1 MTSETRMAGASNRH
15 ILLVT
20 HTGRQSAT
28 DTAQR
33 LIKRLQ
39 DAGIAVLAPA
49 PEDEELDVAGVQ
61 PWDNLTPVELVVVVG
76 GDGTIL
82 RGAELARAES
92 TPLLGINV
100 GRVGFLA
107 EAEQHDLDR
116 VAQHIVDRRYA
127 VESRVAV
134 EADVVVDGAVVHR
147 LWALNE
153 IAVEK
158 ASPARM
164 IEVGV
169 EVDHR
174 RLSRWGCDGVVC
186 ATPTGS
192 TAYAFSA
199 GGPVVWPDVD
209 ALLLVP
215 LSAHALFARPL
226 VIAPSSVIS
235 IDVLA
240 MSAPAV
246 LSADGRRSIELPP
259 RAQVSVR
266 RSSKAV
272 PLARLEPTPFTE
284 RLVAKFGLPV
294 QGWTVDR
301 SSEADHGHD
310 ADDHRGFD
318 ADEPP

>member
-1 MTSETRMAGASNRH
+1 MTEDTRQ

-20 HTGRQSAT
+20 HTGRPSAT
-28 DTAQR
+28 ATSR
-33 LIKRLQ
+33 ELISRLQ
-39 DAGIAVLAPA
+39 QEGLRVVAPA
-49 PEDEELDVAGVQ
+49 SEAAELGQAGVEAWS
-61 PWDNLTPVELVVVVG
+61 PADTVELVVVVG

-82 RGAELARAES
+82 RGAELARAGR

-107 EAEQHDLDR
+107 EAEQHDIDR
-116 VAQHIVDRRYA
+116 VAEQVVARSYS
-127 VESRVAV
+127 VEPRVAV
-134 EADVVVDGAVVHR
+134 EVEVEVEGNIRHR
-147 LWALNE
+147 HWGLNE

-158 ASPARM
+158 ASRARM
-164 IEVGV
+164 IEVGI
-169 EVDHR
+169 EVDGR

-209 ALLLVP
+209 ALLVVP

-226 VIAPSSVIS
+226 VIAPTSVIR
-235 IDVLA
+235 IDLLS

-246 LSADGRRSIELPP
+246 LSADGRRGLDLAPGS
-259 RAQVSVR
+259 RVSVR
-266 RSSKAV
+266 RSDEPV
-272 PLARLEPTPFTE
+272 LLARLEQTPFTE

-301 SSEADHGHD
+301 GGPLVERS
-310 ADDHRGFD
+310 RGD
-318 ADEPP
+318 GKPG

>member
-1 MTSETRMAGASNRH
+1 MTLDRRQ

-20 HTGRQSAT
+20 HTGRSSAT
-28 DTAQR
+28 ETARR
-33 LIKRLQ
+33 LVTRLQ
-39 DAGIAVLAPA
+39 GDGIAVVAPA
-49 PEDEELDVAGVQ
+49 AEAIDLAIAGVGS
-61 PWDNLTPVELVVVVG
+61 WTGEETVELVVVVG

-82 RGAELARAES
+82 RGAELARAGR

-107 EAEQHDLDR
+107 EAEQHDLER
-116 VAQHIVDRRYA
+116 VADQIVARDYS
-127 VESRVAV
+127 VEPRVAV
-134 EADVVVDGAVVHR
+134 EVEVELDGHVKHR
-147 LWALNE
+147 HWALNE

-158 ASPARM
+158 TSRSRM
-164 IEVGV
+164 IEIGV
-169 EVDHR
+169 EVDGR

-199 GGPVVWPDVD
+199 GGPVVWPEVD
-209 ALLLVP
+209 ALLIVP

-226 VIAPSSVIS
+226 VIAPTSVIR
-235 IDVLA
+235 IDLLA

-246 LSADGRRSIELPP
+246 LSADGRRGLDLPP
-259 RAQVSVR
+259 GARVSIR
-266 RSSKAV
+266 RSDQPV
-272 PLARLEPTPFTE
+272 LLARLERTPFTE

-301 SSEADHGHD
+301 GGSGLDGAPDPGGPGREQ
-310 ADDHRGFD
+310 
-318 ADEPP
+318 

>member
-1 MTSETRMAGASNRH
+1 MTATAGTVRRM
-15 ILLVT
+15 LLVT
-20 HTGRQSAT
+20 HTGRGQATESAR
-28 DTAQR
+28 R
-33 LIKRLQ
+33 LLRRLHAA
-39 DAGIAVLAPA
+39 DIEVAAPA
-49 PEDEELDVAGVQ
+49 PEHTELGVAGVT
-61 PWDNLTPVELVVVVG
+61 PWDGDASVELVIVVG

-82 RGAELARAES
+82 RGAELARAHDI
-92 TPLLGINV
+92 PLLGINV

-107 EAEQHDLDR
+107 EAEQHHLDR
-116 VAQHIVDRRYA
+116 VAEHIVDRRYT

-134 EADVVVDGAVVHR
+134 EADIEVDGEPTHH

-158 ASPARM
+158 SLPARM

-169 EVDHR
+169 EVDQR

-226 VIAPSSVIS
+226 VIAPTSVVQ
-235 IDVLA
+235 IDLLPV
-240 MSAPAV
+240 STPAV
-246 LSADGRRSIELPP
+246 VSADGRRSVDIAPGT
-259 RAQVSVR
+259 RVSVS
-266 RSSKAV
+266 RSQQPV
-272 PLARLEPTPFTE
+272 RLARLEQTPFTE
-284 RLVAKFGLPV
+284 RLVAKFNLPV
-294 QGWTVDR
+294 HGWTVDR
-301 SSEADHGHD
+301 STSPDAVERAPDGAD
-310 ADDHRGFD
+310 
-318 ADEPP
+318 PT

>member
-1 MTSETRMAGASNRH
+1 MTPDRSPSERRL
-15 ILLVT
+15 LLVT
-20 HTGRQSAT
+20 HTGRESAT
-28 DTAQR
+28 ESARR
-33 LIKRLQ
+33 LVHRLQ
-39 DAGIAVLAPA
+39 DAGITVLAPA
-49 PEDEELDVAGVQ
+49 PEDTELAVAGVG
-61 PWDNLTPVELVVVVG
+61 PWDSAGGVELVVVVG

-82 RGAELARAES
+82 RGAELARS
-92 TPLLGINV
+92 HNTPLLGINV

-107 EAEQHDLDR
+107 EAEQYDLDR
-116 VAQHIVDRRYA
+116 VAEHIVERSFA

-134 EADVVVDGAVVHR
+134 EAQVELPGGKVQQ

-169 EVDHR
+169 EVDQR

-226 VIAPSSVIS
+226 VIAPTSVVR
-235 IDVLA
+235 IDLLP
-240 MSAPAV
+240 MSAAAV
-246 LSADGRRSIELPP
+246 LSADGRRSVDVPP
-259 RAQVSVR
+259 GTRVSIR
-266 RSSKAV
+266 RSAEPV
-272 PLARLEPTPFTE
+272 LLARLEQTPFTE
-284 RLVAKFGLPV
+284 RLVAKFNLPV
-294 QGWTVDR
+294 HGWTVNRGKDR
-301 SSEADHGHD
+301 PAALGDGEADV
-310 ADDHRGFD
+310 
-318 ADEPP
+318 E

>member
-1 MTSETRMAGASNRH
+1 MTSSTRR
-15 ILLVT
+15 ILVVT
-20 HTGRQSAT
+20 HTGRESAT
-28 DTAQR
+28 QTAQ
-33 LIKRLQ
+33 LLVARLQ
-39 DAGIAVLAPA
+39 QAGIDVVAPISEVDDLAA
-49 PEDEELDVAGVQ
+49 PGVTVWADDE
-61 PWDNLTPVELVVVVG
+61 PVELVVVVG

-82 RGAELARAES
+82 RGAELARPHGI
-92 TPLLGINV
+92 PLVGINV

-116 VAQHIVDRRYA
+116 VAEQLVGRNYA
-127 VESRVAV
+127 VEERVAV
-134 EADVVVDGAVVHR
+134 DVTVAHDGDVIHR
-147 LWALNE
+147 DWALNE
-153 IAVEK
+153 VAVEK
-158 ASPARM
+158 ASRARM

-169 EVDHR
+169 EVDGR

-199 GGPVVWPDVD
+199 GGPVVWPEVE

-226 VIAPSSVIS
+226 VISPRSEMR
-235 IDVLA
+235 IDLLS

-246 LSADGRRSIELPP
+246 LSADGRRGCDVPP
-259 RAQVSVR
+259 GAQVRVR
-266 RSSKAV
+266 RSEQPV
-272 PLARLEPTPFTE
+272 VLARLETTPFTE

-301 SSEADHGHD
+301 GPDRERPASGGD
-310 ADDHRGFD
+310 R
-318 ADEPP
+318 

>member
-1 MTSETRMAGASNRH
+1 MARGVVGA
-15 ILLVT
+15 
-20 HTGRQSAT
+20 AT
-28 DTAQR
+28 ARASQR
-33 LIKRLQ
+33 
-39 DAGIAVLAPA
+39 GAVRA
-49 PEDEELDVAGVQ
+49 
-61 PWDNLTPVELVVVVG
+61 VVVVG

-82 RGAELARAES
+82 RGAELARPKN

-116 VAQHIVDRRYA
+116 VAEHIVERRYT

-134 EADVVVDGAVVHR
+134 EADVEIDGVLAHSH
-147 LWALNE
+147 WALNE

-158 ASPARM
+158 SSPARM

-169 EVDHR
+169 EVDAR

-192 TAYAFSA
+192 TAYGFSA

-226 VIAPSSVIS
+226 VIAPSSVIR
-235 IDVLA
+235 IDVLT
-240 MSAPAV
+240 MSSAAV
-246 LSADGRRSIELPP
+246 LSADGRRSVELPP
-259 RAQVSVR
+259 GASVSIR
-266 RSSKAV
+266 RSAQPV
-272 PLARLEPTPFTE
+272 RLARLEQTPFTE
-284 RLVAKFGLPV
+284 RLVAKFSLPV
-294 QGWTVDR
+294 HGWKIDRGNESAADPAADPAKGTVAGEGG
-301 SSEADHGHD
+301 EAE
-310 ADDHRGFD
+310 R
-318 ADEPP
+318 